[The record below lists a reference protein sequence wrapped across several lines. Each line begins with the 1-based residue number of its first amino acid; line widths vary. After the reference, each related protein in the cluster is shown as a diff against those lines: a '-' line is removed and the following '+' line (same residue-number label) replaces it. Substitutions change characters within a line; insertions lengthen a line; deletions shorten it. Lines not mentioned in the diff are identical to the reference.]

1 MNLAIGTR
9 LGPYELVSPVGAGGM
24 GEVYR
29 ARDTRLDRTVAVKVL
44 PAHLSNNPELRQRF
58 EREARAVSSLQHPHI
73 CTLHDIGQQD
83 GVDYLVMEFLE
94 GQTLADRLA
103 KGAMPID
110 QVLRYAIQIVDAL
123 DKAHHAGITHRDLKP
138 GNIILTKSGAKL
150 LDFGLAKFQGNDSG
164 LASSLTSL
172 PTERRSITAEGTILG
187 TFQYMAPEQLEGRE
201 VDARTDIFA
210 FGAVVYEMAT
220 GNKAFTG
227 KSQASLITAIMSS
240 YPPPISTIEP
250 MTPPAL
256 DRVVKTCLAKDAD
269 DRWQTAHD
277 LMLELQWIAEG
288 GARTGGAE
296 GVASHR
302 KSRERLAWI
311 VAGVLLLLLLV
322 ALPFIISH
330 LRHGPFDTRA
340 VRFLVQAPDG
350 SSVVSLTISPDGRR
364 LAFVTNDSSGRRRLW
379 VQPLDSLTAQPLAD
393 ADSVAAL
400 PFWSP
405 DSRFI
410 AFSTEGRL
418 KKIDAAGGT
427 AQTLVSHAENT
438 GMFRGGSWGRDGSI
452 IFAGGPTDG
461 LYRVSDGG
469 GEATAVTTL
478 DQARENSH
486 RWPQFPPDGRHFLY
500 FSRQTPEK
508 NGIYVGSLDSKET
521 KRILDTDFN
530 AVYAE
535 PGYLLFMR
543 ESALMAQPFDAD
555 SLKLTGD
562 AFQLADQVA
571 VRTLDQMS
579 LCSVSESGV
588 LVYRSGG
595 EAVNSELNWRD
606 RTGKKISQVG
616 PVGNYWSI
624 WLSPDEKRVAVERLE
639 RGTGDIW
646 LMDIARNIPTKF
658 TFDPGWEF
666 APVWSPDGRIVFS
679 STKGVGPPN
688 LYVKPASGS
697 SNEELLLESNSV
709 KIATDWSS
717 DGKLILYSEENA
729 KGKNDLWVLP
739 LEGDRTPRPLVRDEF
754 NKWGA
759 KFSPDDK
766 WVAYVSDKSGRAEVY
781 IQPFPGPGEKYQ
793 VSTSGGFNPSWRR
806 DGKELLYISND
817 RKLMALEW
825 NAGATF
831 EPGLP
836 KALFDI
842 RTRGG
847 GSRTIYAVS
856 SDGQRFLT
864 NDRFESST
872 PSPITVVLN
881 WTADLKR

>member
-1 MNLAIGTR
+1 MNLATGTR

-44 PAHLSNNPELRQRF
+44 PAHLSSNPELRQRF
-58 EREARAVSSLQHPHI
+58 EREARAVSSLQHPNI

-138 GNIILTKSGAKL
+138 GNIMLTKSGAKL

-187 TFQYMAPEQLEGRE
+187 TFQYMAPEQLEGRQ

-220 GNKAFTG
+220 GKKAFTG

-240 YPPPISTIEP
+240 DPPPISTIEP

-256 DRVVKTCLAKDAD
+256 DRVVKTCLAKEAE

-277 LMLELQWIAEG
+277 LKLELQWIAEG

-311 VAGVLLLLLLV
+311 VAGVLLLGLLV

-330 LRHGPFDTRA
+330 LRHAPVDTRA
-340 VRFLVQAPDG
+340 VRFLVPTPDG
-350 SSVVSLTISPDGRR
+350 NSVLSLSISPDGRR
-364 LAFVTNDSSGRRRLW
+364 LAFIAIDSSGSRRRLW
-379 VQPLDSLTAQPLAD
+379 VRPLDSLTAQPLAD
-393 ADSVAAL
+393 VDSVAAS

-410 AFSTEGRL
+410 AFSSEGRL

-427 AQTLVSHAENT
+427 AQTLVSAENT
-438 GMFRGGSWGRDGSI
+438 GVFRGGSWSREGLI

-478 DQARENSH
+478 DQPRENSH
-486 RWPQFPPDGRHFLY
+486 RCPQFLPDGRHFLY
-500 FSRQTPEK
+500 FSRQTEK
-508 NGIYVGSLDSKET
+508 NGIYVGSLDSKES
-521 KRILDTDFN
+521 KRILDTAFN

-555 SLKLTGD
+555 SLELTGD
-562 AFQLADQVA
+562 AFQLADRVA
-571 VRTLDQMS
+571 VRTLGQTS

-588 LVYRSGG
+588 LVYVSGG

-639 RGTGDIW
+639 KGTGDIW

-658 TFDPGWEF
+658 TFDPGWDY
-666 APVWSPDGRIVFS
+666 APVWSPDGSRIVFS
-679 STKGVGPPN
+679 SARGDGTAH
-688 LYVKPASGS
+688 LYVKPASSG
-697 SNEELLLESNSV
+697 SNEELLLKSNFL
-709 KIATDWSS
+709 KIPTDWSS
-717 DGKLILYSEENA
+717 DGKLILYSEGNA

-739 LEGDRTPRPLVRDEF
+739 LEGDRMPRPLVQDEF
-754 NKWGA
+754 NKSGA
-759 KFSPDDK
+759 KFSPDEK
-766 WVAYVSDKSGRAEVY
+766 GVAYVSDESGRAEVY
-781 IQPFPGPGEKYQ
+781 VQPFPGLGAKYQ

-806 DGKELLYISND
+806 DGKELFYTTND
-817 RKLMALEW
+817 RKLMALEL
-825 NAGATF
+825 NAGAKF

-842 RTRGG
+842 RMRGTG
-847 GSRTIYAVS
+847 GRSIYAVS
-856 SDGQRFLT
+856 RDGQRFLT
-864 NDRFESST
+864 SDISESST